1 MWKIGGGVLVPHG
14 FIVDQIADIEVSS
27 VNVSIAARGFRPC
40 PTRTNNISLKRYI
53 FEKAVFVI
61 YQKPSLFFKKKH
73 VLERESISIDGS
85 LKGMNV

>member
-1 MWKIGGGVLVPHG
+1 MPHG

-27 VNVSIAARGFRPC
+27 VNVSIATGGFRLS

-61 YQKPSLFFKKKH
+61 YQKPSLFFSRTRKY
-73 VLERESISIDGS
+73 LNRS

>member
-27 VNVSIAARGFRPC
+27 VNVSIVAGGFRPC

-53 FEKAVFVI
+53 VEKAVFVI
-61 YQKPSLFFKKKH
+61 YQKPSLFF
-73 VLERESISIDGS
+73 LERESISTDH
-85 LKGMNV
+85 